1 MNESRRETSPYG
13 KNIENLL
20 RYFWESE
27 IRLKKKHFFK
37 FFKFVNF
44 WSRNDYYVFFPHFR
58 SSWKEPKVC
67 YEELLL
73 QCFSAAY
80 ETDVDISDI
89 GKNSSSS
96 EDNPNYAEEHDP
108 LTIPVTK
115 NRFKTMNILRVLL
128 IFNPVSLLSVS
139 AILELSVRISE

>member
-27 IRLKKKHFFK
+27 IRLKKII
-37 FFKFVNF
+37 F
-44 WSRNDYYVFFPHFR
+44 WIFLICQFLKSKRLLCFFPHFR

-89 GKNSSSS
+89 GNNSSSS

-108 LTIPVTK
+108 LTII
-115 NRFKTMNILRVLL
+115 MMVLG
-128 IFNPVSLLSVS
+128 IRKSRSQEALS
-139 AILELSVRISE
+139 